1 LLRELGLAYSK
12 YLGSVHRADSLYIPI
27 YTYQYDKFKSY
38 QYNKPKPLS
47 QVVKGKPHLEKL
59 LHRSNLGCNAD
70 F

>member
-47 QVVKGKPHLEKL
+47 QV
-59 LHRSNLGCNAD
+59 
-70 F
+70 